1 MICKNCG
8 IEISDDSKFC
18 VGCGI
23 AIEQPVAEAQ
33 PVAEPIAAEPVV
45 EAQPV
50 VAEPVVAQSVY
61 QQPVY
66 QEAPAQKEITV
77 EDLPDHLKPV
87 GAWGY
92 FGLQL
97 LFAIPIVGFVF
108 LIVFSFSRGNLNRRS
123 FARSYWCAALVG
135 VAIFVLFL
143 VFFTVLGFGAVD
155 FVDEFRYY

>member
-23 AIEQPVAEAQ
+23 AIEQPAVETEPEVVVA
-33 PVAEPIAAEPVV
+33 PVV
-45 EAQPV
+45 E
-50 VAEPVVAQSVY
+50 AEPVVAQPIY

-66 QEAPAQKEITV
+66 AEPAKKEIT
-77 EDLPDHLKPV
+77 EDDLPDHLKPM
-87 GAWGY
+87 GAWSY

-97 LFAIPIVGFVF
+97 LFAIPIVGLVF

-135 VAIFVLFL
+135 VAIFV
-143 VFFTVLGFGAVD
+143 VFMIFALVLGISAMD
-155 FVDEFRYY
+155 LADEFRYY

>member
-23 AIEQPVAEAQ
+23 AIEQPAVETEPEVVVA
-33 PVAEPIAAEPVV
+33 PVV
-45 EAQPV
+45 E
-50 VAEPVVAQSVY
+50 AEPVVAQPIY

-66 QEAPAQKEITV
+66 AEPAKKEIT
-77 EDLPDHLKPV
+77 EDDLPDHLKPM
-87 GAWGY
+87 GAWSY

-108 LIVFSFSRGNLNRRS
+108 LIVFSFSRGNLNSRS

-135 VAIFVLFL
+135 VAVFVVIMIFAL
-143 VFFTVLGFGAVD
+143 VLGISAMD
-155 FVDEFRYY
+155 IADEFRYY

>member
-8 IEISDDSKFC
+8 IEINDDSKFC

-23 AIEQPVAEAQ
+23 AIEQPVA
-33 PVAEPIAAEPVV
+33 AEPVV

-50 VAEPVVAQSVY
+50 TIEPVVAQPIY

-66 QEAPAQKEITV
+66 QEAPVQKEITV

-97 LFAIPIVGFVF
+97 LFSIPIVGFVF

-135 VAIFVLFL
+135 IAIFMIILLF
-143 VFFTVLGFGAVD
+143 VAVLGFSARDV
-155 FVDEFRYY
+155 VDEFRYY

>member
-23 AIEQPVAEAQ
+23 AVEQPANED
-33 PVAEPIAAEPVV
+33 PVV
-45 EAQPV
+45 GAQPV
-50 VAEPVVAQSVY
+50 VAEPVVAQPVY
-61 QQPVY
+61 QQPIY
-66 QEAPAQKEITV
+66 QEAPSKKEITV
-77 EDLPDHLKPV
+77 EDLPDHLKPI
-87 GAWGY
+87 GAWAY

-123 FARSYWCAALVG
+123 FARAYWCSALVG
-135 VAIFVLFL
+135 IAVVVMLLIFIA
-143 VFFTVLGFGAVD
+143 VLGFGARDVL
-155 FVDEFRYY
+155 DEFRYY

>member
-23 AIEQPVAEAQ
+23 AIEQPAVETEPEVVVAS
-33 PVAEPIAAEPVV
+33 VV
-45 EAQPV
+45 E
-50 VAEPVVAQSVY
+50 AEPVVAQPIY

-66 QEAPAQKEITV
+66 AEPAKKEIT
-77 EDLPDHLKPV
+77 EDDLPDHLKPM
-87 GAWGY
+87 GAWSY

-135 VAIFVLFL
+135 VAIFV
-143 VFFTVLGFGAVD
+143 VFMIFALVLGISAMD
-155 FVDEFRYY
+155 LADEFRYY

>member
-23 AIEQPVAEAQ
+23 AIEQPAVE
-33 PVAEPIAAEPVV
+33 AEPEVVVAPVV
-45 EAQPV
+45 E
-50 VAEPVVAQSVY
+50 AEPVVAQPIY

-66 QEAPAQKEITV
+66 AEPAKKEIT
-77 EDLPDHLKPV
+77 EDDLPDHLKPM
-87 GAWGY
+87 GAWSY

-135 VAIFVLFL
+135 VAVFVVFMIFAFVL
-143 VFFTVLGFGAVD
+143 GISAID

>member
-8 IEISDDSKFC
+8 IEINDDSKFC

-23 AIEQPVAEAQ
+23 AVEQPVAEAQ
-33 PVAEPIAAEPVV
+33 PVAEPVV

-50 VAEPVVAQSVY
+50 VAQPIY

-97 LFAIPIVGFVF
+97 LFSIPIVGFVF

-135 VAIFVLFL
+135 VAIFMIILLF
-143 VFFTVLGFGAVD
+143 VAVLGFSARDV
-155 FVDEFRYY
+155 VDEFRYY

>member
-23 AIEQPVAEAQ
+23 AIEQPAVKTEPEVVVA
-33 PVAEPIAAEPVV
+33 PVV
-45 EAQPV
+45 E
-50 VAEPVVAQSVY
+50 AEPVVAQPIY

-66 QEAPAQKEITV
+66 AEPAKKEITE
-77 EDLPDHLKPV
+77 EDLPDHLKPM
-87 GAWGY
+87 GAWSY

-135 VAIFVLFL
+135 VAIFV
-143 VFFTVLGFGAVD
+143 VFMIFAVVLGISAMD

>member
-23 AIEQPVAEAQ
+23 AIEQPVEK
-33 PVAEPIAAEPVV
+33 AEPEVVAAPVV
-45 EAQPV
+45 E
-50 VAEPVVAQSVY
+50 AEPVVAQPLY

-66 QEAPAQKEITV
+66 AEPAKKEIT
-77 EDLPDHLKPV
+77 EDDLPDHLKPM
-87 GAWGY
+87 GAWSY

-135 VAIFVLFL
+135 VAVFVIFMLFAL
-143 VFFTVLGFGAVD
+143 VLGFSAVD